1 MLFRTTRSRGTLFNQ
16 QRHTSVASR
25 IEPPISQCR
34 FPSRITAAITARFFL
49 PPHMYTRKGGGISFA
64 DHPCSFIKL
73 KLYRPCTTWQRGLPS
88 RKKIYSVRKPFSRR
102 TNFSSL
108 PTSFSSLVPSPSSVR
123 RTRATNSG
131 HVSFSYLLHLF
142 RLAASSKSLRI
153 PLIEWENGATQPP
166 LSCSLCLSAG
176 NKVSNIPSWSISKK
190 TRLEEKFLPFSI
202 FPVRSMPFFL

>member
-64 DHPCSFIKL
+64 DHPFIKL

-108 PTSFSSLVPSPSSVR
+108 PAQTSFSTLVPSPSSVR

-153 PLIEWENGATQPP
+153 PLIEWENTAAP
-166 LSCSLCLSAG
+166 LLFALSL
-176 NKVSNIPSWSISKK
+176 
-190 TRLEEKFLPFSI
+190 RRE
-202 FPVRSMPFFL
+202 